1 MKIIYILCLL
11 LCMVNIS
18 FASVP
23 NDVYVVDDA
32 EVLTET
38 DKEYVKNLS
47 DELEHYTK
55 DKIKLVV
62 VKYVPEN
69 YTASGYADKIWKQEI
84 GTNNIL
90 VLASMHEPV
99 ITISCTNNKFSL
111 KQREA
116 LINNFSD
123 KYLQQEDIP
132 TALKNTVQ
140 EVVNELIERHIRT
153 TNKNYQW
160 WW

>member
-11 LCMVNIS
+11 LCMMNIS

-23 NDVYVVDDA
+23 NNVYVVDDA

-47 DELEHYTK
+47 DELEYYTK

-62 VKYVPEN
+62 VKYVPDN

-90 VLASMHEPV
+90 VFASMHEPV
-99 ITISCTNNKFSL
+99 IKISCTNDKFSL

-123 KYLQQEDIP
+123 KYLQQENIP
-132 TALKNTVQ
+132 VALKNTVQ
-140 EVVNELIERHIRT
+140 EIVNELIERHLKDS
-153 TNKNYQW
+153 NKMLRW